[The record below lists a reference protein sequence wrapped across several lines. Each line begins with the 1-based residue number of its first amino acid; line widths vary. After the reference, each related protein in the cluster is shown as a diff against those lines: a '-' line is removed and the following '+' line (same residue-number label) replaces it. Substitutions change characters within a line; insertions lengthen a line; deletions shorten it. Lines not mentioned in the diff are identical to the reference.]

1 MSSRN
6 AGLKI
11 VWWID
16 HLGYGGSQKV
26 LSGLIKGVSEITTN
40 QTIVCLNNRVDL
52 KLLQQIE
59 KLGVEVRISNKLKLV
74 TGITLIQTWWWL
86 RRNKHDVAV
95 TFLYFSDIVG
105 LFVSRLCGVS
115 RLISSQESSNNH
127 YTEWHCRLLRYTLKL
142 ANVIVLNNDSY
153 SREISRYIPV
163 DSEVRVI
170 PNGLDLAD
178 YGCNVNE
185 SNIRR
190 NLKLPDG
197 TCLIGS
203 IGRLSREKGLDIL
216 IDSLGLLDQVNVH
229 LLIIG
234 DGNEK
239 DQLEKQAEKLG
250 LSDRV
255 HMLGYRTDIKE
266 LLNTLTVCV
275 QPSRF
280 EGMPMVILEAMVM
293 GCPVVATTVGGVP
306 QMIRDGVDG
315 WLVPPQDSK
324 QLAIAVSN
332 VLADPIEAHKRAISA
347 RNRIVEEFS
356 LGRQVEAWKEVLG
369 DRGCTSSESF
379 GHEVA

>member
-1 MSSRN
+1 M
-6 AGLKI
+6 KI

-16 HLGYGGSQKV
+16 HLGVGGSQKV
-26 LSGLIKGVSEITTN
+26 LSGIIKGASEIASH
-40 QTIVCLNNRVDL
+40 QAIVCLNDRVDL
-52 KLLQQIE
+52 RLLKRIE
-59 KLGVEVRISNKLKLV
+59 ELGVEVRISNKWKLV

-86 RRNKHDVAV
+86 RRGKYDVAV

-105 LFVSRLCGVS
+105 LFLSRLSGVS
-115 RLISSQESSNNH
+115 RLISSQESSNDH
-127 YTEWHCRLLRYTLKL
+127 YTEWHCRLLRYSLKL

-153 SREISRYIPV
+153 RREISRYIPV

-170 PNGLDLAD
+170 PNGLDLPD
-178 YGCNVNE
+178 YQCSVNE
-185 SNIRR
+185 SKIRHDL
-190 NLKLPDG
+190 NLPDR

-203 IGRLSREKGLDIL
+203 IGRLSREKGLDVL
-216 IDSLGLLDQVNVH
+216 IDSLGRLDQVNVH
-229 LLIIG
+229 LLMIG

-239 DQLEKQAEKLG
+239 GQLDKQAGKLG

-266 LLNTLTVCV
+266 LLNTLHVYV

-280 EGMPMVILEAMVM
+280 EGMPMAILEAMVM

-324 QLAIAVSN
+324 QLAIAISN

-356 LGRQVEAWKEVLG
+356 LGKQVEAWKEVLG
-369 DRGCTSSESF
+369 DRN
-379 GHEVA
+379 

>member
-1 MSSRN
+1 M
-6 AGLKI
+6 KI

-16 HLGYGGSQKV
+16 HLGVGGSQKV
-26 LSGLIKGVSEITTN
+26 LSGIIKGASEIASH
-40 QTIVCLNNRVDL
+40 QAIVCLNDRVDM

-59 KLGVEVRISNKLKLV
+59 NLGVEVRISNKLKLL

-86 RRNKHDVAV
+86 RRNKYDVAV

-105 LFVSRLCGVS
+105 LFLSRLSGVS
-115 RLISSQESSNNH
+115 KLISRQESSNNH
-127 YTEWHCRLLRYTLKL
+127 YTEWHCRLLKYSLKL

-163 DSEVRVI
+163 GSEVRVI

-178 YGCNVNE
+178 YQCSVNE
-185 SNIRR
+185 SKIRHD
-190 NLKLPDG
+190 LKLPSG

-203 IGRLSREKGLDIL
+203 IGRLSPEKGLDVL
-216 IDSLGLLDQVNVH
+216 IDSLGWLDQVNVH
-229 LLIIG
+229 LLMIG

-250 LSDRV
+250 LSDQV

-266 LLNTLTVCV
+266 LLNTLDVCV

-280 EGMPMVILEAMVM
+280 EGMPMVILEAMAT
-293 GCPVVATTVGGVP
+293 GCPVVATAVGGVP

-315 WLVPPQDSK
+315 WLVPPQNSQ
-324 QLAIAVSN
+324 QLAAAISN
-332 VLADPIEAHKRAISA
+332 VLADPTEAQKRAISA
-347 RNRIVEEFS
+347 RNRVLKEFS
-356 LGRQVEAWKEVLG
+356 MGKQVEGWKEVL
-369 DRGCTSSESF
+369 DNRG
-379 GHEVA
+379 